1 MGEMKKI
8 MGNLKLKIKNFR
20 NSLKK
25 NGVKTEIRRLTNFIK
40 YRKTVVDSY
49 AEWMTLNEP
58 TKEEKKKKKKYK
70 SFFNCNFSV
79 VLEDEQSNN
88 SIKKQTYKNWKIIQK
103 EEIKNDDSDYI
114 VFLGK
119 NVELSEFALYEIV
132 KAIEAKDGI
141 LLYSDN
147 DYKINGVRKNPEF
160 KPDFA
165 IDTLTS
171 RDYIGKMLVVKNKF
185 LKYHPEILN
194 NLNEELFYDL
204 EFKILD
210 ITNDFVHIPKI
221 LYHYTSEKIEKNINK
236 QKEIIKEYLTR
247 NNIAFKE
254 IKDGM
259 YEGDYKVEYEIIGNP
274 KISIVVPN
282 KDHIDDLQKL
292 VESMKK
298 TTYQNYELIIVENN
312 SDQKETFE
320 YYDKIQK
327 EDSRIK
333 VEKFEINYFNYSS
346 IVNFGVEKSIGDYIL
361 MLNNDIEILT
371 PDWIEQ
377 MLMYAQREDVGI
389 CGVKLFFPDDTIQHA
404 GVTMGIRG
412 LAGHRYREVS
422 KNDFKKEDYINIV
435 QNLSAV
441 TAACFLVRK
450 DLYNEVLGFDE
461 KLAVAFND
469 VDFCLKIRKKGL
481 LIVYN
486 PFAYG
491 YHYESK
497 SRGEDTENKEKQER
511 FAREY
516 GLFVTRWSEML
527 AKGDPYYNVNY
538 RLDVDIPEI
547 NYNKI

>member
-1 MGEMKKI
+1 MS
-8 MGNLKLKIKNFR
+8 NLKLKIKNFR
-20 NSLKK
+20 NSLRK

-40 YRKTVVDSY
+40 YRKTVIDPY
-49 AEWMTLNEP
+49 AEWIELNEP
-58 TKEEKKKKKKYK
+58 TKENLEIARKYN
-70 SFFNCNFSV
+70 SFLNCTFAFV
-79 VLEDEQSNN
+79 AEDEKSIP
-88 SIKKQTYKNWKIIQK
+88 SIKNQTYTKWKIIKK
-103 EEIKNDDSDYI
+103 EDIKTDDSDYI
-114 VFLGK
+114 VFVGK
-119 NVELSEFALYEIV
+119 SVELAEFALYDIV
-132 KAIEAKDGI
+132 KTIESKDGI
-141 LLYSDN
+141 AFYSDN
-147 DYKINGVRKNPEF
+147 DYKINGVRKNPVF

-185 LKYHPEILN
+185 LKYNPEILDN
-194 NLNEELFYDL
+194 FDEELFYDL

-210 ITNDFVHIPKI
+210 ITNEFVHIPKI
-221 LYHYTSEKIEKNINK
+221 LYHYTSENIEKNVAK
-236 QKEIIKEYLTR
+236 QKNIIKNYLNR

-282 KDHIDDLQKL
+282 KDHIEDLQKL
-292 VESMKK
+292 IESMKK
-298 TTYQNYELIIVENN
+298 TTYSNYELIIVENN

-320 YYDKIQK
+320 YYEKIQK
-327 EDSRIK
+327 DDSRIR

-346 IVNFGVEKSIGDYIL
+346 IVNYGVEKSTGDYIL
-361 MLNNDIEILT
+361 MLNNDIEVLT

-377 MLMYAQREDVGI
+377 MLMYAQRKDVGI
-389 CGVKLFFPDDTIQHA
+389 CGVKLYFPDDTIQHA

-435 QNLSAV
+435 QDLSAV

-527 AKGDPYYNVNY
+527 SKGDPYYNVNY

>member
-1 MGEMKKI
+1 MS
-8 MGNLKLKIKNFR
+8 NLKLKIKNFR
-20 NSLKK
+20 NSLRK
-25 NGVKTEIRRLTNFIK
+25 NGIKTEIRRLTNFIK

-49 AEWMTLNEP
+49 TEWMILNEP
-58 TKEEKKKKKKYK
+58 TKEVLEGQKKYK
-70 SFFNCNFSV
+70 SFLNCNFSIV
-79 VLEDEQSNN
+79 MQDEN
-88 SIKKQTYKNWKIIQK
+88 SISSIKNQTYKNWKVIKQ

-114 VFLGK
+114 VFVGK
-119 NVELSEFALYEIV
+119 NVELSEFALFEIV

-210 ITNDFVHIPKI
+210 ITRDFVHIPKI
-221 LYHYTSEKIEKNINK
+221 LYHYTSENIEKNTSK
-236 QKEIIKEYLTR
+236 QKEIIRNYLNK
-247 NNIAFKE
+247 NNIPFKE

-259 YEGDYKVEYEIIGNP
+259 YDGDYKVEYEIIGNP
-274 KISIVVPN
+274 KISIVVPS

-292 VESMKK
+292 IESMKK
-298 TTYQNYELIIVENN
+298 TTYQNYELVIVENN

-327 EDSRIK
+327 EDSRIR

-346 IVNFGVEKSIGDYIL
+346 IVNFGVEKSTGDYIL

-377 MLMYAQREDVGI
+377 MLMYAQRKDVGI
-389 CGVKLFFPDDTIQHA
+389 CGVKLYFPDDTIQHA

-435 QNLSAV
+435 QDLSAV

-469 VDFCLKIRKKGL
+469 VDFCLKIRKKDL

-486 PFAYG
+486 PFVYG

>member
-1 MGEMKKI
+1 MKNCGI
-8 MGNLKLKIKNFR
+8 FFLAEIPQR
-20 NSLKK
+20 SRDIYRK
-25 NGVKTEIRRLTNFIK
+25 NGIKTEIRRLTNFIK
-40 YRKTVVDSY
+40 YRKTVVDTY
-49 AEWMTLNEP
+49 TEWMILNEP
-58 TKEEKKKKKKYK
+58 TKEVLEGQKKYK
-70 SFFNCNFSV
+70 SFLNCNFSIV
-79 VLEDEQSNN
+79 MQDEN
-88 SIKKQTYKNWKIIQK
+88 SISSIKNQTYKNWKVIKQ

-114 VFLGK
+114 VFVGK

-185 LKYHPEILN
+185 LKYHPEVLN

-221 LYHYTSEKIEKNINK
+221 LYHYTSENIEKNTSK
-236 QKEIIKEYLTR
+236 QKEIIRNYLNK
-247 NNIAFKE
+247 NNIPFKE

-259 YEGDYKVEYEIIGNP
+259 YDGDYKVEYEIIGNP
-274 KISIVVPN
+274 KISIVVPS

-292 VESMKK
+292 IESMKK
-298 TTYQNYELIIVENN
+298 TTYQNYELVIVENN

-327 EDSRIK
+327 EDSRIR

-346 IVNFGVEKSIGDYIL
+346 IVNFGVEKSTGDYIL

-377 MLMYAQREDVGI
+377 MLMYAQRKDVGI
-389 CGVKLFFPDDTIQHA
+389 CGVKLYFPDDTIQHA

-435 QNLSAV
+435 QDLSAV

-469 VDFCLKIRKKGL
+469 VDFCLKIRKKDL

-486 PFAYG
+486 PFVYG

-547 NYNKI
+547 NYNKIYN

>member
-1 MGEMKKI
+1 MS
-8 MGNLKLKIKNFR
+8 NLKLKIKNFR

-25 NGVKTEIRRLTNFIK
+25 NGIKTEIRRLTNFIK

-49 AEWMTLNEP
+49 NEWMILNEP
-58 TKEEKKKKKKYK
+58 TKEELEEQKKYNSFLNCSFAIVVQDEK
-70 SFFNCNFSV
+70 SIS
-79 VLEDEQSNN
+79 
-88 SIKKQTYKNWKIIQK
+88 SIKNQTYKNWKIIKQ

-114 VFLGK
+114 VFVG
-119 NVELSEFALYEIV
+119 NDVELSEFALYDIV
-132 KAIEAKDGI
+132 KTIEAKDGI

-165 IDTLTS
+165 IDTLLS

-185 LKYHPEILN
+185 LKYHQEILN
-194 NLNEELFYDL
+194 ELNEEIFYDL
-204 EFKILD
+204 EFRILN
-210 ITNDFVHIPKI
+210 ITRDFIHIPKI
-221 LYHYTSEKIEKNINK
+221 LYHCTSENIEKNIDK
-236 QKEIIKEYLTR
+236 QKDIIKNYLNK

-259 YEGDYKVEYEIIGNP
+259 YEGDYKVEYEIKGNP
-274 KISIVVPN
+274 KISIIVPS

-292 VESMKK
+292 IESMKK
-298 TTYQNYELIIVENN
+298 TTYQNYELVIVENN

-327 EDSRIK
+327 EDSRIR

-346 IVNFGVEKSIGDYIL
+346 IVNFGVEKSTGDYIL

-377 MLMYAQREDVGI
+377 MLMYAQRKDVGI
-389 CGVKLFFPDDTIQHA
+389 CGVKLYFPDDTIQHA

-435 QNLSAV
+435 QDLSAV

-450 DLYNEVLGFDE
+450 NLYNEVLGFDE

>member
-1 MGEMKKI
+1 

-20 NSLKK
+20 NSLRK
-25 NGVKTEIRRLTNFIK
+25 NGIKTEIRRLTNFIK

-49 AEWMTLNEP
+49 TEWMILNEP
-58 TKEEKKKKKKYK
+58 TKEVLEGQKKYK
-70 SFFNCNFSV
+70 SFLNCNFSIV
-79 VLEDEQSNN
+79 MQDEN
-88 SIKKQTYKNWKIIQK
+88 SISSIKSQTYKNWKVIKQ

-114 VFLGK
+114 VFVGK

-132 KAIEAKDGI
+132 KAIETKDGI

-147 DYKINGVRKNPEF
+147 DYKINGIRKNPEF

-171 RDYIGKMLVVKNKF
+171 RDYIGKMFVVKNKF
-185 LKYHPEILN
+185 LKYHPEVLN

-221 LYHYTSEKIEKNINK
+221 LYHYTSENIEKNTSK
-236 QKEIIKEYLTR
+236 QKEIIRNYLNK
-247 NNIAFKE
+247 NNIPFKE

-259 YEGDYKVEYEIIGNP
+259 YDGDYKVEYEIIGNP
-274 KISIVVPN
+274 KISIVVPS

-292 VESMKK
+292 IESMKK

-312 SDQKETFE
+312 SDQKETFK

-327 EDSRIK
+327 EDSRIRI
-333 VEKFEINYFNYSS
+333 EKFEINYFNYSS
-346 IVNFGVEKSIGDYIL
+346 IVNFGVEKSTGDYIL

-377 MLMYAQREDVGI
+377 MLMYAQRKDVGI
-389 CGVKLFFPDDTIQHA
+389 CGVKLYFPDDTIQHA

-435 QNLSAV
+435 QDLSAV

-469 VDFCLKIRKKGL
+469 VDFCLKIRKKDL

-486 PFAYG
+486 PFVYG

>member
-1 MGEMKKI
+1 MS
-8 MGNLKLKIKNFR
+8 NLKLKIKNFR

-49 AEWMTLNEP
+49 TEWMILNEP
-58 TKEEKKKKKKYK
+58 TKENLEEQKKYN
-70 SFFNCNFSV
+70 SFLNCSFSV
-79 VLEDEQSNN
+79 VVQDEKSISSINN
-88 SIKKQTYKNWKIIQK
+88 QTYKNCKVIKQ

-114 VFLGK
+114 VFVGK
-119 NVELSEFALYEIV
+119 NVELSEFALFEIV

-141 LLYSDN
+141 VLYSDS
-147 DYKINGVRKNPEF
+147 DYKLNGVRKNPEF

-185 LKYHPEILN
+185 LKYHPEVLN
-194 NLNEELFYDL
+194 DLNEELFYDL

-210 ITNDFVHIPKI
+210 ITTDFVHIPKV
-221 LYHYTSEKIEKNINK
+221 LYHYTSEIIEKNTAK
-236 QKEIIKEYLTR
+236 QKEIISNYLNR

-259 YEGDYKVEYEIIGNP
+259 YDGDYKVEYEIIGNP
-274 KISIVVPN
+274 KISIIVPS
-282 KDHIDDLQKL
+282 KDHIDDLKKL
-292 VESMKK
+292 IESMKN
-298 TTYQNYELIIVENN
+298 TTYQNYELVIVENN
-312 SDQKETFE
+312 SDQRETFE

-327 EDSRIK
+327 EDSRIR

-346 IVNFGVEKSIGDYIL
+346 IVNFGVEKSTGDYIL

-377 MLMYAQREDVGI
+377 MLMYAQRKDVGI

-435 QNLSAV
+435 QDLSAV

-511 FAREY
+511 FAKEY